1 MLTDQPPIAFVLVV
15 ILIALAEFVWRR
27 RSGRGYDLGALGANL
42 GVMAGQF
49 AFKLLTGGVVAAAM
63 FAVFSL
69 APAQWAMD
77 DWRTWFA
84 GFFVLEFFYYWQ
96 HRFSHTIRWLWTSHA
111 VHHSPN
117 EFTLPAAFRLGWT
130 STISGAWVV
139 LLPMALMG
147 FHPVIIAALL
157 AINLRYQYF
166 LHTEAVGK
174 LGPLEWVL
182 NTPSHHRVHHGSNP
196 AYLDTNFGG
205 VLIVFDRLFGTF
217 AQERAD
223 EPVRYGL
230 TKPLASNNPFVI
242 AFHEWGNLVRD
253 LRRVQSVRG
262 AWRVLFGR
270 PSDLAQT
277 DLAQTDLA
285 QTDLAQAE
293 PKSLLP
299 T

>member
-1 MLTDQPPIAFVLVV
+1 MLTDQSPVAFVLVV
-15 ILIALAEFVWRR
+15 VLFALAEFGWRK
-27 RSGRGYDLGALGANL
+27 RSGRGYDLGSLGANL
-42 GVMAGQF
+42 GVMVGHSAS
-49 AFKLLTGGVVAAAM
+49 KVVTGGVVTIAM
-63 FAVFSL
+63 FAVFGL
-69 APAQWAMD
+69 APVQWAMD
-77 DWRTWFA
+77 DWRTWTA
-84 GFFVLEFFYYWQ
+84 GFLVLEFFYYWQ

-111 VHHSPN
+111 VHHTPN

-130 STISGAWVV
+130 SAISGSWVV

-147 FHPVIIAALL
+147 FHPVVIAALM

-174 LGPLEWVL
+174 LGPLEWVF

-217 AQERAD
+217 VEERED

-230 TKPLASNNPFVI
+230 TKPVTSNNPFVI
-242 AFHEWGNLVRD
+242 AFHEWVNLWHDLKQVR
-253 LRRVQSVRG
+253 SMHG

-270 PSDLAQT
+270 PSDIAQFNPPESAPGE
-277 DLAQTDLA
+277 LVFN
-285 QTDLAQAE
+285 
-293 PKSLLP
+293 
-299 T
+299 

>member
-1 MLTDQPPIAFVLVV
+1 MLTDQTPVTFLLVV
-15 ILIALAEFVWRR
+15 ALFALAEFAWRR
-27 RSGRGYDLGALGANL
+27 RSGRGYSLGALGANL
-42 GVMAGQF
+42 GVMMGQF
-49 AFKLLTGGVVAAAM
+49 VSRFITGGLVTGAM
-63 FAVFSL
+63 FAVFAF
-69 APAQWAMD
+69 APVEWAMG
-77 DWRTWFA
+77 DWRTWVA

-130 STISGAWVV
+130 GTISGGWLV

-147 FHPVIIAALL
+147 FHPVVIATLMAV
-157 AINLRYQYF
+157 NLRYQYF

-174 LGPLEWVL
+174 LGVLEWVF

-217 AQERAD
+217 VEERDD

-230 TKPLASNNPFVI
+230 TTPVTSNNPFVI
-242 AFHEWGNLVRD
+242 AFHEWANLWRD
-253 LRRVQSVRG
+253 LGQVRSARG
-262 AWRVLFGR
+262 AWRALFGR
-270 PSDLAQT
+270 PSDLARGAPP
-277 DLAQTDLA
+277 DAA
-285 QTDLAQAE
+285 CRQA
-293 PKSLLP
+293 PAL